1 MSEQSL
7 LLLID
12 IGNTNTKIGLAQGE
26 SIIHYFVL
34 PTNLQETADT
44 FGFKVV
50 ELCQYLLI
58 SPQDIQAWVI
68 SSVVPSLDHVIR
80 KAGEIYSK
88 CTVYFVPTDISLPLK
103 NRYAHPEEVGADR
116 LVTAYA
122 ARNIFSSSGLIVIDF
137 GTATTMDCIL
147 DLDYLG
153 GLICPGILSSLEALG
168 GKTAKLPRISLDLS
182 SFSLEI
188 GISTATSMSHGFIFG
203 FASMVEGLC
212 LRLKMYLRGEVTVVA
227 TGGFAK
233 NIQPVCPCIQKV
245 RDDLLLQGLI
255 MAYKLIVKDG

>member
-1 MSEQSL
+1 MSEKDL

-12 IGNTNTKIGLAQGE
+12 IGNTNTKIGLAQGDF
-26 SIIHYFVL
+26 ILHYFVL

-50 ELCQYLLI
+50 DLCRYLLI
-58 SPQDIQAWVI
+58 VPEDIQAWIV
-68 SSVVPSLDHVIR
+68 SSVVPPLDYVIR

-88 CTVYFVPTDISLPLK
+88 CRVYFVPIDISLPLK

-122 ARNIFSSSGLIVIDF
+122 ARNLFSSSALIVIDF
-137 GTATTMDCIL
+137 GTATTLECIQGW
-147 DLDYLG
+147 DYLG
-153 GLICPGILSSLEALG
+153 GFICPGILSSLGALG

-182 SFSLEI
+182 SSNLEI
-188 GISTATSMSHGFIFG
+188 GTSTATSMSYGFIFG
-203 FASMVEGLC
+203 FASMVEGLY
-212 LRLKMYLRGEVTVVA
+212 LHLKRYLKNDITVVA

-233 NIQPVCPCIQKV
+233 KIQPVCSCIQKV
-245 RDDLLLQGLI
+245 REDLLLQGLV